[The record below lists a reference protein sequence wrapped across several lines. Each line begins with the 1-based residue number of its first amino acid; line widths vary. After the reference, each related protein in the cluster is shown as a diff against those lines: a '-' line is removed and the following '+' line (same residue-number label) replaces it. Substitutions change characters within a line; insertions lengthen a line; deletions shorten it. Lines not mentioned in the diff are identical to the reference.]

1 MVENSCLRPVKFV
14 CSNRKKY
21 VIMME
26 EYTQS
31 EVSTT
36 MMDNFKE
43 EIVVRKQGRILNA
56 LGYSLSWMFIVL
68 FGLIGM
74 MGLSGIMSLQFAW
87 QNFVTLIV
95 GGGVA
100 FLLWRYKDNFRIEYE
115 YSFTNGEMDFAMVLG
130 NSRRKQLTS
139 VRMREVE
146 AGGWVDGPT
155 FSRYEAMKEVK
166 HLDYFLNS
174 KQRLYY
180 LFFIRDG
187 KKQMLL
193 MEPSQ
198 EMVDMMSKYSKALEA

>member
-1 MVENSCLRPVKFV
+1 
-14 CSNRKKY
+14 
-21 VIMME
+21 
-26 EYTQS
+26 
-31 EVSTT
+31 

-74 MGLSGIMSLQFAW
+74 MGLAGIMNLQFNW

-95 GGGVA
+95 GGGIA
-100 FLLWRYKDNFRIEYE
+100 FLLWR
-115 YSFTNGEMDFAMVLG
+115 NGEMDFAMVLG
-130 NSRRKQLTS
+130 NSRRKQLLS

-155 FSRYEAMKEVK
+155 FSRYESMKEVK

-187 KKQMLL
+187 KKLPYTAL
-193 MEPSQ
+193 VKDVEPAS
-198 EMVDMMSKYSKALEA
+198 

>member
-1 MVENSCLRPVKFV
+1 
-14 CSNRKKY
+14 
-21 VIMME
+21 ME

>member
-1 MVENSCLRPVKFV
+1 MAVPE
-14 CSNRKKY
+14 
-21 VIMME
+21 
-26 EYTQS
+26 
-31 EVSTT
+31 
-36 MMDNFKE
+36 
-43 EIVVRKQGRILNA
+43 
-56 LGYSLSWMFIVL
+56 
-68 FGLIGM
+68 
-74 MGLSGIMSLQFAW
+74 GI
-87 QNFVTLIV
+87 TLIV

-139 VRMREVE
+139 VRMRE